1 VPHPSAAEIA
11 AVAVGGVIGT
21 AARWGLDSA
30 VPHTSSQFPLS
41 TLVTNIVGTFLL
53 AFLTAGLWTRSGVPA
68 WVKAGVGPGVL
79 GTYTTFSA
87 VVLALVTIA
96 EANSPG
102 LAVLYFVVTLVAGL
116 AAAIAGMEI
125 GRRLTPSGTPP
136 TSSPSPGPAPAPTP
150 RNPR

>member
-21 AARWGLDSA
+21 AARWALDSA

-41 TLVTNIVGTFLL
+41 TLITNIVGTFVL
-53 AFLTAGLWTRSGVPA
+53 AMLTAGLWTRGDVPA
-68 WVKAGVGPGVL
+68 WVKAGVGPGLL

-96 EANSPG
+96 EANLPG
-102 LAVLYFVVTLVAGL
+102 LAVLYFMVTVVAGL

-125 GRRLTPSGTPP
+125 GRRLPPSGTA
-136 TSSPSPGPAPAPTP
+136 PAPAPAPAP